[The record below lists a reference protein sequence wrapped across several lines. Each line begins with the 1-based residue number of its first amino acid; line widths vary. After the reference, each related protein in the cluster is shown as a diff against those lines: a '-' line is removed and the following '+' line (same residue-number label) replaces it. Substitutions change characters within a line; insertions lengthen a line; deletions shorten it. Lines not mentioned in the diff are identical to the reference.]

1 MQKAAGTSFILR
13 LYLHFPEAAIYP
25 NPDDGDVQAEAPQ
38 GDVAGLLERW
48 PARRDDIQVIAG
60 HFPLCTTRL
69 LGEEFRT
76 MTVLRDPVERTLSY
90 LRHRRVLVA
99 EDRDKSLE
107 EIYDDPWAF
116 PLIIENHMTRMLALE
131 PEEVTWGPLSQMP
144 YTPERLEQAKAN
156 LAAIDVFGLQDH
168 MGEFWTDVQERFSW
182 QLPPMPRFNTTE
194 PVPVGDSPVPGSPR
208 TTRTTWSCGATHRT
222 CTRAAGRNGVDAGSD
237 ASGNLG
243 REVVHDLPRIT
254 RGAVHHVDLVGR
266 VAHPERDRVEG
277 LPGVALVAELDRLPL
292 RVLVP

>member
-1 MQKAAGTSFILR
+1 MTSAGNDDPEGGLGPLEIWPHVRPPRQEGDPRYFYVHMQKAAGTSFILR

-194 PVPVGDSPVPGSPR
+194 PVPVGDSLRARIAADNAYDMELWRYAQDLYASRR
-208 TTRTTWSCGATHRT
+208 T
-222 CTRAAGRNGVDAGSD
+222 
-237 ASGNLG
+237 
-243 REVVHDLPRIT
+243 E
-254 RGAVHHVDLVGR
+254 RG
-266 VAHPERDRVEG
+266 
-277 LPGVALVAELDRLPL
+277 
-292 RVLVP
+292 